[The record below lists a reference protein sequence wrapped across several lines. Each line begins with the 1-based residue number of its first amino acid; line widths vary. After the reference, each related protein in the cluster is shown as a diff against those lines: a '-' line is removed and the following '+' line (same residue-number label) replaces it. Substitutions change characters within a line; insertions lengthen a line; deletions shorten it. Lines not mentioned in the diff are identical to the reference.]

1 MTAEA
6 HGSTE
11 SGITV
16 RVESRPEPARTNDG
30 NDWSDG
36 RCWLWCG
43 QKWTRVIWLGPV
55 RTTGGI
61 SAPFTACG
69 GCVQILHDAIWEYV
83 TATARGVRAAGVP
96 AFGTDTPQGHPD
108 DAAGRR

>member
-1 MTAEA
+1 MTAEP
-6 HGSTE
+6 HHSTQP
-11 SGITV
+11 GIAIRTQ
-16 RVESRPEPARTNDG
+16 SRPPPARTDDG
-30 NDWSDG
+30 NDWFDG

-69 GCVQILHDAIWEYV
+69 GCVQILHDTIWEYV
-83 TATARGVRAAGVP
+83 MATARGDRDRGAP
-96 AFGTDTPQGHPD
+96 AFGTDMPDGTP
-108 DAAGRR
+108 RRGSGLR